1 MAPTD
6 PTPAEDAVA
15 RELIERIAREVDL
28 ESGRVPRAEDEPEPE
43 AEAEGEQADDEVPE
57 GAHDEPLLEPE
68 RRSEEDVSRELV
80 ERIAREVDEGRPG

>member
-6 PTPAEDAVA
+6 PTPTEDAVA

-28 ESGRVPRAEDEPEPE
+28 ESGRLPRTEDEPE
-43 AEAEGEQADDEVPE
+43 AEQADDEVPE
-57 GAHDEPLLEPE
+57 GAHDEPALEPE
-68 RRSEEDVSRELV
+68 ERSEEDVSRELV